1 MPLIRIRTT
10 ALVSLLLALST
21 GCGQSGPAPR
31 VPPAPLV
38 KVFAAQTMN
47 VPIEA
52 DPTGTTRALQQV
64 SLRARVRGFLKEI
77 HFKEGDDVKTGQ
89 LLFVIDEEPFQVA
102 LESARAQ
109 LAEAEAS
116 LQKAKDSQ
124 AREVAAAQLA
134 VDQALLALA
143 RVEEYRQRALFN
155 RNAASQDE
163 VDRAAANR
171 QKSEATVEA
180 DKASLAQ
187 SKTDYEVNILG
198 ARANVDQAKANVRDA
213 EINLGYCRM
222 SAPIEGRIGEAQV
235 KVGNLVGPAST
246 GGEYTELAT
255 IQQLDPMG
263 VDVRPSSRY
272 LDRANKLISQGLT
285 FRFSR
290 PGVDGL
296 VEHPYAGQIN
306 FIDNA
311 IDPGTSTF
319 LVKGTVPNPDH
330 SLLPGEYVK
339 IHLTVGLLE
348 NAVVVP
354 EQAVMEGQAGQ
365 TVYVVAEDSTVKLT
379 RVQAAETY
387 QGLRV
392 ITSGLKPGDRVV
404 VEGIQ
409 LVRPGQKT
417 NPKPFDD
424 PELAQVVAS
433 GKKANPKPEQAPKA
447 ASDSK

>member
-1 MPLIRIRTT
+1 MP
-10 ALVSLLLALST
+10 
-21 GCGQSGPAPR
+21 P
-31 VPPAPLV
+31 PPAV
-38 KVFAAQTMN
+38 KVFAAQTME

-77 HFKEGDDVKTGQ
+77 HFKEGDDVKVGQ

-102 LESARAQ
+102 LEAARAQ

-171 QKSEATVEA
+171 QKSEATVQA

-187 SKTDYEVNILG
+187 SKTDYDVNIL
-198 ARANVDQAKANVRDA
+198 AAQASVDQAKANVRDA
-213 EINLGYCRM
+213 EINLSYCRM
-222 SAPIEGRIGEAQV
+222 SAPIGGRIGEAKV
-235 KVGNLVGPAST
+235 KIGNLVGPASS

-272 LDRANKLISQGLT
+272 LDRANELISQGLT

-319 LVKGTVPNPDH
+319 LVKGTVPNPDR

-339 IHLTVGLLE
+339 IHLTVGLHE

-365 TVYVVAEDSTVKLT
+365 TVYVVARDGTVKLT
-379 RVQAAETY
+379 RVQAADTY
-387 QGLRV
+387 KGLRV
-392 ITSGLKPGDRVV
+392 ITSGLKPGNRVV

-424 PELAQVVAS
+424 PALAQVVAS
-433 GKKANPKPEQAPKA
+433 GKKAEPEQASKGA
-447 ASDSK
+447 ADSRE